1 MPGTLQGPGSFSG
14 SGDITA
20 ELPTLLG
27 GLLSS
32 DSTYY
37 YRTFTSTANVTATG
51 SIVADILVIAGGGSG
66 GSYGD
71 TGGGGCG
78 TVTLFSQQNL
88 SKGNHACTIAAP
100 SGNAAKYDTLKEG
113 NPSQFGSLSSVVG
126 GGQGYSNGYGGGDQ
140 AATRNGG
147 GYQGGGAGS
156 QTGIVP
162 TYPNKTGGDG
172 TNAYSS
178 WLSAITS
185 QMTSVSGWSTA
196 TSGGRIAGGGSASK
210 SPSASSPGGL
220 GGGGEG
226 APPTY
231 SNNNSGGNAVT
242 NTGSGGGGGGTYY
255 YNTGGSGASGL
266 IILRWLK

>member
-1 MPGTLQGPGSFSG
+1 MPNTIEGSGSLLG

-37 YRTFTSTANVTATG
+37 YRTFTSTANLTATG
-51 SIVADILVIAGGGSG
+51 EITADVLVIAGGGAG
-66 GSYGD
+66 GAYSD
-71 TGGGGCG
+71 AGGGGCG
-78 TVTLFSQQNL
+78 TVTLFSQQSL
-88 SKGNHACTIAAP
+88 SKGTYACTVAAP
-100 SGNAAKYDTLKEG
+100 SGNSAQYDWTKNG
-113 NPSQFGSLSSVVG
+113 NPSKFGSLSSVTG
-126 GGQGYSNGYGGGDQ
+126 GGTGHASYDHP
-140 AATRNGG
+140 ATLNGG
-147 GYQGGGAGS
+147 TYQGGGAGS
-156 QTGIVP
+156 ETGIVP
-162 TYPNKTGGDG
+162 GYPNKTGGNG
-172 TNAYSS
+172 TSAYSS

-196 TSGGRIAGGGSASK
+196 TSGGRIAGGGSSSK
-210 SPSASSPGGL
+210 SPGASSPGGL

-226 APPTY
+226 APPAY

-242 NTGSGGGGGGTYY
+242 NTGSGGGGGGSYY

>member
-1 MPGTLQGPGSFSG
+1 MTNTLSGSGSFSG

-37 YRTFTSTANVTATG
+37 YRTFTSTDNVTATG
-51 SIVADILVIAGGGSG
+51 GITADVLVIAGGGAG
-66 GSYGD
+66 GSYSNA
-71 TGGGGCG
+71 GGGGCG
-78 TVTLFSQQNL
+78 TVTLFSQQSL
-88 SKGNHACTIAAP
+88 SKGTYACTIAAP
-100 SGNAAKYDTLKEG
+100 SGNATRIHTLKQG

-126 GGQGYSNGYGGGDQ
+126 GGQGYSETQ

-147 GYQGGGAGS
+147 GGSAGGAGS

-162 TYPNKTGGDG
+162 AYPNRTGGDG

-185 QMTSVSGWSTA
+185 QMTSVSGWDTA

-210 SPSASSPGGL
+210 SPNYYSPGGL

-231 SNNNSGGNAVT
+231 NNNGNGGDAVT
-242 NTGSGGGGGGTYY
+242 NTGSGGGGGGDWYY
-255 YNTGGSGASGL
+255 DTGGSGASGL